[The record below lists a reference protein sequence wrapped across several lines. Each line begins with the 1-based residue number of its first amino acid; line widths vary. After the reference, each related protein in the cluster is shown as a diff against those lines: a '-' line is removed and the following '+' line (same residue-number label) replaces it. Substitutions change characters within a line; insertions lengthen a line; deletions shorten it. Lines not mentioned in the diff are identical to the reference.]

1 MTKTVSKTTKAPAAG
16 VVAPAQA
23 TPYDNA
29 VAFVIGQ
36 GYASCHEMMQEF
48 DVTFAEAVQW
58 IDRMAEENLVESE
71 SADGR
76 PRLALLED
84 N

>member
-1 MTKTVSKTTKAPAAG
+1 MTKTTAKTTKAAAAEI
-16 VVAPAQA
+16 VEQL

-29 VAFVIGQ
+29 VTFVINQ

-48 DVTFAEAVQW
+48 GITFAEAVQW
-58 IDRMAEENLVESE
+58 IDRMAEERLVESE

-76 PRLALLED
+76 PRLTLLED
-84 N
+84 K